1 MAYCTTDE
9 VSAFTGEV
17 LTFEQEAYLEECLE
31 MIEEAIDDLIED
43 YGMLPTDVTD
53 KRKRRVSLLM
63 GANAL
68 TQYQID
74 PSVISSTLTS
84 GDTSESET
92 RTAGGGISRITR
104 IEPAYLR
111 MLRLKTIQLANL
123 RTETRWN

>member
-74 PSVISSTLTS
+74 PTIVSSTLTS

-92 RTAGGGISRITR
+92 RVAGGGISRITR
-104 IEPAYLR
+104 IEPAYLK
-111 MLRLKTIQLANL
+111 MLRLKTVQLANL
-123 RTETRWN
+123 RIETRWS

>member
-74 PSVISSTLTS
+74 PSVVSSTLTS

-92 RTAGGGISRITR
+92 RIAGGGNSRITR
-104 IEPAYLR
+104 IEPGYVR
-111 MLRLKTIQLANL
+111 MLRLKSVQIANL